1 MVTNIRS
8 GQNNKDVRQNKFV
21 VVVSVLVLI
30 WIIGFASAKI
40 IEVAFGEDLITE
52 GIAIIKIHGPIT
64 IDPTNT
70 LTLTAGSSSSILS
83 NIEKA
88 QEDKNIKAIILDIN
102 SPGGAVVA
110 SRELS
115 KVIKESEKP
124 VVAWIREVGASGAYW
139 IASSADKIVA
149 DSLSITG
156 SIGVSAS
163 YLDLSGLLEKYD
175 ITYQELTAGSKK
187 ELGNPLKDLTA
198 QERLIL
204 QKKID
209 RIQEVFIQDVVENR
223 DLNPQQVAK
232 ISTGEFYLGE
242 EAFQLG
248 LVDVF
253 GGRKEALAEA
263 RELAN
268 LTKLDV
274 IEYKEKMSILEFFT
288 KTTAYYIGKGIASE
302 LSSNKVPSIEIK
314 A

>member
-1 MVTNIRS
+1 MVSNIRS
-8 GQNNKDVRQNKFV
+8 GQNNKDIKQNKFV
-21 VVVSVLVLI
+21 VVVSILILI

-52 GIAIIKIHGPIT
+52 GIAIVQIHGPIT
-64 IDPTNT
+64 IDSTNT
-70 LTLTAGSSSSILS
+70 LTFRASSSSSILS

-88 QEDKNIKAIILDIN
+88 QKNKNIKAIILDIN

-124 VVAWIREVGASGAYW
+124 VVAWIREIGASGAYW

-156 SIGVSAS
+156 SIGVTAS

-175 ITYQELTAGSKK
+175 IEYQELAAGSKK
-187 ELGNPLKDLTA
+187 ELGSPFKDLTS

-209 RIQEVFIQDVVENR
+209 RIQEVFIQDVTENR

-263 RELAN
+263 QGLAN
-268 LTKLDV
+268 LTNLDIV
-274 IEYKEKMSILEFFT
+274 EYKEKMSILDFFT

-302 LSSNKVPSIEIK
+302 LSSNKISSIEIK